1 MLCSWNR
8 WRISKTVDT
17 GSSLPK
23 SLERHLQGCEGC
35 RDYHVFS
42 STLPHKAGTD
52 LVSLLSTDKKDLS
65 SRILTGLDGA
75 AAQETALKS
84 RRSPFAIAAFSTA
97 ATMAALLL
105 GFVLLRPP
113 APPDLSELNPFG
125 ELRSAESTLSGLV
138 KSMDSPYHTELE
150 NLGASLNATAEF
162 FRSFLDIG
170 LGTEE

>member
-1 MLCSWNR
+1 MLCNWNR
-8 WRISKTVDT
+8 WRISKAVDT
-17 GSSLPK
+17 GSPLPK

-35 RDYHVFS
+35 REYHLFS
-42 STLPHKAGTD
+42 STLPNKAGTA
-52 LVSLLSTDKKDLS
+52 LVSLLSADTKDLS
-65 SRILTGLDGA
+65 SRILTDLDGA
-75 AAQETALKS
+75 AAQDSARKS
-84 RRSPFAIAAFSTA
+84 RRSPFVIAAFSTA

-113 APPDLSELNPFG
+113 APPDLSDLNPLG
-125 ELRSAESTLSGLV
+125 ELRSAESTLSRLV
-138 KSMDSPYHTELE
+138 KNMDSPYHTELE